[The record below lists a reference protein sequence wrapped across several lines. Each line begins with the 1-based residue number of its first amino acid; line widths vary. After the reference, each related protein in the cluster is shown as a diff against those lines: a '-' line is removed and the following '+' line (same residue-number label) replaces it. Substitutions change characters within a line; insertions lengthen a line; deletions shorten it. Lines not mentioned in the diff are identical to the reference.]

1 MYGFLGFVDI
11 RNVYVDVCFGL
22 LFMDISYCFVVIIG
36 GVEFSKL
43 FVWDWWDI
51 YGGSLIFRDC
61 DVFVVRE
68 RECLWDCGVEVK

>member
-1 MYGFLGFVDI
+1 MYGFLGFIDI

-43 FVWDWWDI
+43 FV
-51 YGGSLIFRDC
+51 
-61 DVFVVRE
+61 
-68 RECLWDCGVEVK
+68 